1 MKERLYEFPESPL
14 NENSNYMD
22 VFEAYKH
29 GDELADWAVS
39 KVAWMLGYG
48 IANIIYIIN
57 PDCIIIGPDYPDTED
72 FINKI
77 RSAVRNFVPE
87 FVERNAIIRYSKIN
101 EDSFMLGGY
110 YYTLET
116 LCKRGNIFELIRTAK
131 ALP

>member
-1 MKERLYEFPESPL
+1 MLLVYGDI
-14 NENSNYMD
+14 NSVIINNNI
-22 VFEAYKH
+22 KN
-29 GDELADWAVS
+29 AVDNF
-39 KVAWMLGYG
+39 LFF
-48 IANIIYIIN
+48 ILNIIYIIN

-87 FVERNAIIRYSKIN
+87 FVERNATIRYSKIN